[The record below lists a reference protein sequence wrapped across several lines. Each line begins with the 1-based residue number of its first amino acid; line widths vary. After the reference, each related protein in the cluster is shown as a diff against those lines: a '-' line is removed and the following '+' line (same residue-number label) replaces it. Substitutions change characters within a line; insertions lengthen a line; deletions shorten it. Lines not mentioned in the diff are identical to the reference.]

1 MIELSGIRKA
11 YNEGHPNQIWAVDGI
26 DLTLEANRIT
36 VFTGPSGSGKTT
48 LLGVIGGLTRPTEG
62 RVRLAGEVV
71 SALPERFL
79 TRLRRERFG
88 FIFQRFNLIGWLS
101 ALENVMLPAYP
112 LGVPHSALTQKAHAL
127 LERLG
132 LAHRAASPAR
142 WLSGGEAQ
150 RVAMARALINDPTV
164 VIADEPTAHLDS
176 TMSREFLAL
185 IATLRE
191 EGRTLLISSHDP
203 LIYQSELMDRRVA
216 LRDGRVVEEGA

>member
-26 DLTLEANRIT
+26 DLALEMGRIT
-36 VFTGPSGSGKTT
+36 VFTGPSGSGKST

-62 RVRLAGEVV
+62 RVRLEGEVI
-71 SALPERFL
+71 SALTEQFL

-88 FIFQRFNLIGWLS
+88 FIFQRFNLISWLTVV
-101 ALENVMLPAYP
+101 ENVMLPAYP
-112 LGVPHSALTQKAHAL
+112 LGHPHPQLLGKTHEL

-132 LAHRAASPAR
+132 LTHRAESPAE

-150 RVAMARALINDPTV
+150 RVATARALINDPPV

-176 TMSREFLAL
+176 AMSREFLG
-185 IATLRE
+185 IVESLRD
-191 EGRTLLISSHDP
+191 EGRTVLIASHDP
-203 LIYQSELMDRRVA
+203 LIYQSELVDRRVSM
-216 LRDGRVVEEGA
+216 RDGRLVEEGA